1 VIEVRPLDPADATA
15 CDLIVASLPEWF
27 GNADGIRE
35 AAALVRDSPGLV
47 IEAEGAVRG
56 FVTHARR
63 YARTEE
69 ITWIAVDAAA
79 RGTGLGTALVA
90 ALETALVEQGVRL
103 LTVKTLS
110 DRENPGPAYAAT
122 RAFYLARGFEPVME
136 LDIWGPENPAQVLAK
151 QID

>member
-1 VIEVRPLDPADATA
+1 
-15 CDLIVASLPEWF
+15 
-27 GNADGIRE
+27 
-35 AAALVRDSPGLV
+35 
-47 IEAEGAVRG
+47 
-56 FVTHARR
+56 VTHARR

-69 ITWIAVDAAA
+69 ITWIAVNATA
-79 RGTGLGTALVA
+79 RGTGLGTALLS

-110 DRENPGPAYAAT
+110 DREDPGPEYAAT
-122 RAFYLARGFEPVME
+122 RAFCLARGFEPVME